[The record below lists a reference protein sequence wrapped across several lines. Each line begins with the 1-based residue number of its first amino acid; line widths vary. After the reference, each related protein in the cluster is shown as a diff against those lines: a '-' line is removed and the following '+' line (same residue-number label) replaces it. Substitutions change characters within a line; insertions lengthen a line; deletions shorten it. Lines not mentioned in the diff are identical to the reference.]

1 MYLSA
6 ADLCHLYDL
15 QQISPM
21 DMAKKHGMFA
31 VRDSAQGLT
40 VYMIYTL
47 IIVVIMLALIWK
59 FLKGDR
65 KKRNYSFRS

>member
-1 MYLSA
+1 
-6 ADLCHLYDL
+6 
-15 QQISPM
+15 M
-21 DMAKKHGMFA
+21 DMEKKHGMFA

-47 IIVVIMLALIWK
+47 IIVVIMLAVSWK

-65 KKRNYSFRS
+65 KKKEKNQES

>member
-15 QQISPM
+15 QQIS
-21 DMAKKHGMFA
+21 ANGYGKKHGMFA

-47 IIVVIMLALIWK
+47 IMLGGSCW
-59 FLKGDR
+59 
-65 KKRNYSFRS
+65 N

>member
-1 MYLSA
+1 
-6 ADLCHLYDL
+6 
-15 QQISPM
+15 M

-65 KKRNYSFRS
+65 KKKLQFSVVTLMSMPVLY

>member
-1 MYLSA
+1 M
-6 ADLCHLYDL
+6 
-15 QQISPM
+15 
-21 DMAKKHGMFA
+21 
-31 VRDSAQGLT
+31 RDSAQGLT

-65 KKRNYSFRS
+65 KKKLQFSGRDFNEYAGALFV

>member
-1 MYLSA
+1 MIVSVGILMERNVSIH

-15 QQISPM
+15 QQIS
-21 DMAKKHGMFA
+21 ANGYGKKHGMFA

-47 IIVVIMLALIWK
+47 IIVVIMLALI
-59 FLKGDR
+59 G
-65 KKRNYSFRS
+65 NS